1 MLKFCGILPIYLS
14 LTIIF
19 MTAITIDHI
28 THYTNELIKVRNQI
42 AFFTQK
48 LDELKEKR
56 DMTQRT
62 LIDAMKSNNLKSWKT
77 NDNSFSLISK
87 MDTRIINEEETIQ
100 DIKARKLEGLVSE
113 RIDTIRFKQIAN
125 LLLKQTGELFFGTE
139 TVTSE
144 YLSIRS
150 LTKDTESVHGIE

>member
-1 MLKFCGILPIYLS
+1 
-14 LTIIF
+14 

-28 THYTNELIKVRNQI
+28 THYTNELITVRNQI

-77 NDNSFSLISK
+77 NDNSFSLVSK
-87 MDTRIINEEETIQ
+87 MDTRIINEEEAIE

-113 RIDTIRFKQIAN
+113 KIDTVRFKQIAN
-125 LLLKQTGELFFGTE
+125 LLLKETGELFFGTQ

-150 LTKDTESVHGIE
+150 LTKDTESVHGIV

>member
-1 MLKFCGILPIYLS
+1 
-14 LTIIF
+14 

-28 THYTNELIKVRNQI
+28 THYTNELITVRNQI

-62 LIDAMKSNNLKSWKT
+62 LIDAMKSSNLKSWKT
-77 NDNSFSLISK
+77 NDNSFSLVSK
-87 MDTRIINEEETIQ
+87 MDT
-100 DIKARKLEGLVSE
+100 LEGLVSE

-150 LTKDTESVHGIE
+150 LTKDTESVHGNT

>member
-1 MLKFCGILPIYLS
+1 
-14 LTIIF
+14 

-28 THYTNELIKVRNQI
+28 THYTNELITVRNQI

-77 NDNSFSLISK
+77 NDNSFSLVSK
-87 MDTRIINEEETIQ
+87 MDTRITNEEEAIA

-113 RIDTIRFKQIAN
+113 KIDTVRFKQIAN
-125 LLLKQTGELFFGTE
+125 LLLKETGELFFGTE

-144 YLSIRS
+144 YLSIRN
-150 LTKDTESVHGIE
+150 LTKDTQSVHGIS

>member
-1 MLKFCGILPIYLS
+1 MLKFCSIFLYIS

-19 MTAITIDHI
+19 MTPITIDHI
-28 THYTNELIKVRNQI
+28 THYTNELITVRNQI

-77 NDNSFSLISK
+77 NDNSFSLVSK
-87 MDTRIINEEETIQ
+87 MDTRIINEEEAIR

-113 RIDTIRFKQIAN
+113 KIDTVRFKQISN
-125 LLLKQTGELFFGTE
+125 LLLKETGELFFGTE

-150 LTKDTESVHGIE
+150 LNKDAESVYGIV

>member
-1 MLKFCGILPIYLS
+1 
-14 LTIIF
+14 

>member
-1 MLKFCGILPIYLS
+1 
-14 LTIIF
+14 

-28 THYTNELIKVRNQI
+28 THYTNELITVRNQI

-77 NDNSFSLISK
+77 NDSSFSLVSK
-87 MDTRIINEEETIQ
+87 MDTRIINEEEAIQ

-144 YLSIRS
+144 YLSIRN
-150 LTKDTESVHGIE
+150 LTKDIESVHGNT

>member
-1 MLKFCGILPIYLS
+1 
-14 LTIIF
+14 

-28 THYTNELIKVRNQI
+28 THYTNELITVRNQI

-87 MDTRIINEEETIQ
+87 IDTRIINEEEAIQ
-100 DIKARKLEGLVSE
+100 DIKARKIEGLVSE

>member
-1 MLKFCGILPIYLS
+1 
-14 LTIIF
+14 

-28 THYTNELIKVRNQI
+28 THYTNELITVRNQI

-77 NDNSFSLISK
+77 NDNSFSLVSK
-87 MDTRIINEEETIQ
+87 MDTRIINEEEVIQ
-100 DIKARKLEGLVSE
+100 DIKSRKLEWLVTE
-113 RIDTIRFKQIAN
+113 KIDTVRFKQIAN
-125 LLLKQTGELFFGTE
+125 LLLKETGELFFGTE
-139 TVTSE
+139 TVTTE
-144 YLSIRS
+144 YLSVRS
-150 LTKDTESVHGIE
+150 LTKDAESVL

>member
-1 MLKFCGILPIYLS
+1 MLKFYGILPIYLS

-28 THYTNELIKVRNQI
+28 THYTNELITVRNQI

-77 NDNSFSLISK
+77 NDNSFSLVSK
-87 MDTRIINEEETIQ
+87 MDTRIINEEEAIQ
-100 DIKARKLEGLVSE
+100 DIKARKLEGLVTE
-113 RIDTIRFKQIAN
+113 KIDTIRFKQIAN

-150 LTKDTESVHGIE
+150 LTKDTESVHDIV

>member
-28 THYTNELIKVRNQI
+28 THYTNELITVRNQI

-56 DMTQRT
+56 EMTQRT

-87 MDTRIINEEETIQ
+87 MDTRIINEEEAIQ

-150 LTKDTESVHGIE
+150 LTKDTESVHGNT

>member
-1 MLKFCGILPIYLS
+1 
-14 LTIIF
+14 

-28 THYTNELIKVRNQI
+28 THYTNELITVRNQI

-77 NDNSFSLISK
+77 NDNSFSLVSK
-87 MDTRIINEEETIQ
+87 MDTRIINEEEAIQ
-100 DIKARKLEGLVSE
+100 DIKARKLKWLVTE
-113 RIDTIRFKQIAN
+113 KIDTVRFKQIAN
-125 LLLKQTGELFFGTE
+125 LLLKETGELFFGTE
-139 TVTSE
+139 TVTTE

-150 LTKDTESVHGIE
+150 LTKDAESVL